1 MGADIIRLNDKRPDS
16 EKITINIGYVDLGH
30 IDLLVH
36 EGYYSNRSDFIRT
49 AIRNQLSTHSDAVRQ
64 SVSRLSLE
72 VGLRR
77 YDNAELQEVRR
88 AGDTLRIQVLGLC
101 VIDDDVNEELAL
113 ATIQSITVL
122 GGLQARPALKAALS
136 ERIR

>member
-1 MGADIIRLNDKRPDS
+1 MNAEIVRLQDKRSDS

-30 IDLLVH
+30 IDLLVR
-36 EGYYSNRSDFIRT
+36 EGFYSNRSDFIRT
-49 AIRNQLSTHSDAVRQ
+49 AIRNQLVAQAESVKQ

-77 YDNAELQEVRR
+77 YDSAELLRAR
-88 AGDTLRIQVLGLC
+88 AAGDTLRIQVLGLC
-101 VIDDDVNEELAL
+101 IIDDDVSEELAL
-113 ATIQSITVL
+113 AVIESITVL
-122 GGLQARPALKAALS
+122 GALQIPPALKAALS